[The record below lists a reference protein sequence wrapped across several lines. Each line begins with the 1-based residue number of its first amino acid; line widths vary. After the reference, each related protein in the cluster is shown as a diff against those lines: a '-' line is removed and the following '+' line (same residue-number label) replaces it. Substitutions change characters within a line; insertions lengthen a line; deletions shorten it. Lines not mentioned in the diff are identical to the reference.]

1 MPLKLKISEILKHN
15 PMSGRGGGGAGDVT
29 VSEQVAG
36 PTLFKL
42 SLLMKLSLILL
53 GTVKGFLLCF

>member
-15 PMSGRGGGGAGDVT
+15 PMSGGGGAGDVT